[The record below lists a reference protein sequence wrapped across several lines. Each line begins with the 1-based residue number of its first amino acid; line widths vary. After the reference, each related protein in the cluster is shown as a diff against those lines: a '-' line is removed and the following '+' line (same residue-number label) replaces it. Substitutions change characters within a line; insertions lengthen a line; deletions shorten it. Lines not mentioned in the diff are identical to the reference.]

1 MLCSFEENIFSQN
14 NECDDGNTVCLPEE
28 HSEVMG
34 EKIPSKPIR
43 SLAEAALRLPFLF
56 VYIFAYNYRKT
67 VLERK

>member
-1 MLCSFEENIFSQN
+1 MLCSFEENIFYQN

-43 SLAEAALRLPFLF
+43 SLAEAALMGRFY
-56 VYIFAYNYRKT
+56 YILA
-67 VLERK
+67 